1 MKRFLLIGFLLVWLP
16 AMAMADTFDDILNQM
31 RAANAK
37 ELVKYFSG
45 SVELTLLENEG
56 IYSKQQAEQMLRN
69 FFTQNP
75 PKSLNIQ
82 HKGASGQG
90 AKYAIATYESA
101 NGKFRTYLFLKDSG
115 NGLLIHEFRI
125 ERE

>member
-1 MKRFLLIGFLLVWLP
+1 MKRFLLIGLLLAWFPVVAL
-16 AMAMADTFDDILNQM
+16 ADTFDDILTQM

-45 SVELTLLENEG
+45 SVELTLLDNEG

-69 FFTQNP
+69 FFNQNP
-75 PKSLNIQ
+75 PKNLNIQ